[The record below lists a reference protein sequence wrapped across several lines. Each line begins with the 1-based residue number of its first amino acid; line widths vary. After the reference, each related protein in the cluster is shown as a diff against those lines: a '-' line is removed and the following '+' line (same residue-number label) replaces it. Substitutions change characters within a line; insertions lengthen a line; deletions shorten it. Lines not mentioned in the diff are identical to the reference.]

1 MHSTHSFFALLQS
14 ILPIAPIP
22 SSSLSVI
29 TVASESEGREK
40 RRVFERVALLRVRVR
55 AETDAD
61 IRHKQSPA
69 RPKGEEDQ
77 DERRG
82 EEDQDERRGED
93 RWREQVQDEMGR
105 TRLWERE
112 GVTERTVGVWLVS
125 REVGFQSGKHDKHR
139 VTNVAS
145 LLIRLL
151 TCVGFPCLLLV
162 FLPGWFLLTLIHAL
176 CRCGRECPFF
186 AFDRMIG
193 PEERGGRE
201 LR

>member
-14 ILPIAPIP
+14 VLPIAPIT

-29 TVASESEGREK
+29 TVAKESEVREK
-40 RRVFERVALLRVRVR
+40 RGVLERVALLRVRVR
-55 AETDAD
+55 AGTDTD

-82 EEDQDERRGED
+82 ED
-93 RWREQVQDEMGR
+93 RWREQVQDERGQ

-125 REVGFQSGKHDKHR
+125 REVGFQR
-139 VTNVAS
+139 VSKWQA
-145 LLIRLL
+145 
-151 TCVGFPCLLLV
+151 
-162 FLPGWFLLTLIHAL
+162 
-176 CRCGRECPFF
+176 
-186 AFDRMIG
+186 
-193 PEERGGRE
+193 
-201 LR
+201 